1 MWLSMV
7 LCREDRSLTVNMPT
21 TVIGMPSKLTWN
33 APRCL
38 NERVKYAEGGDAG
51 TWKVKP

>member
-33 APRCL
+33 VEKPATSECQRS
-38 NERVKYAEGGDAG
+38 RVS
-51 TWKVKP
+51 